1 MDFTLIHFSY
11 VFKYIF
17 IIKLDD
23 PQLMLLVSVYIHVLV
38 NGLMMT
44 RV

>member
-1 MDFTLIHFSY
+1 
-11 VFKYIF
+11 
-17 IIKLDD
+17 
-23 PQLMLLVSVYIHVLV
+23 MLLVSVYIHVLV